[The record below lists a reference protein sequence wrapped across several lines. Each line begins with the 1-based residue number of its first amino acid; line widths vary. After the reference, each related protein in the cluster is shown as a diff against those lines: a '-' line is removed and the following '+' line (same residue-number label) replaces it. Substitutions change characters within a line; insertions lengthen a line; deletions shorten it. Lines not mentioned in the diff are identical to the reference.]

1 MYKGSQ
7 GRNRPTSTVAPTA
20 AAFEA
25 NAATETADLGSGR
38 PEKAPAQYTSE
49 VKIPWKAGS
58 LLYGSLGTAQPKYWR
73 VVATGNLD
81 SDTNTSNPS
90 VEGRRVVLLHV
101 EPGKTPHTSRLPS
114 TFPFDYVEPRLAIVA
129 DSVRLAFMNKPDAEQ
144 PPHSIA
150 RRDARCGKIEEL
162 LKPAKLLEVLRR
174 DSRVAALSEHS
185 RKTGVAVPMLRKL
198 LTRYWWYGCDEAAL
212 LDLTPLKGG
221 AGKTRLTPTVHKRGR
236 RNAVAKEDP
245 SHMERGANYDER
257 HREKFVEALIVFW
270 AGEGLSLSKTWE
282 KMKDVLYATP
292 VTRQDG
298 TTYKRKTPLRKIPTK
313 GIFYYHAHRLI
324 AELGLTHAN
333 LGSLDF
339 ASNAAAQPGKARDI
353 ADGPGDIF
361 DIDATEFNFELVA
374 SFDTSLRLGRPTVYI
389 VVDRHS
395 SAILGFHVECRAER
409 WEGYRLALYCAF
421 TPKDALLDRLG
432 LLGEVGNIF
441 NMHAVPSAIFSDRG
455 PARSNSALDTL
466 CRELK
471 LEKAAPPPKSPTR
484 NPVVESLQK
493 KMQKMLAAL
502 SGGYERNSDQ
512 RSKDR
517 RSKARKTAIV
527 TEEKFLKLLVA
538 AAHDHNISA
547 EVPDALL
554 PWMNKVD
561 PVPQAIFL
569 AGIKRST
576 IDHHRHRDYAELY
589 ARLLPTKELSVSA
602 KGVRSDN
609 AWYYSDDLYR
619 WWRHQRRV
627 RGKNPR
633 TRVSFD
639 AAPQTA
645 YWRPEPTVWAELPM
659 TKENQVR
666 HKGMSWDDYER
677 YYDERNK
684 KLIHTR
690 GKAHRKK
697 ILARVSEGVIREAAA
712 QSVAVRPSALSNQSV
727 RNNRRIAEVKREH
740 HQSEATKGLLKGM
753 KAQGPVPNTERPVP
767 AKKAARPASGTPL
780 SELRRRTFA
789 R

>member
-1 MYKGSQ
+1 MNEGNQVQDRS
-7 GRNRPTSTVAPTA
+7 TSNDVPNATTVGLDDTA
-20 AAFEA
+20 EMA
-25 NAATETADLGSGR
+25 NMVPGR
-38 PEKAPAQYTSE
+38 PENAPAQCTSE
-49 VKIPWKAGS
+49 VKVPWSVGS
-58 LLYGSLGTAQPKYWR
+58 LLHGSLGAAQPKYWR

-81 SDTNTSNPS
+81 PDTGTSSSS
-90 VEGRRVVLLHV
+90 VEWRRVVLLHV
-101 EPGKTPHTSRLPS
+101 EPGKTPHSSRLPS
-114 TFPFDYVEPRLAIVA
+114 TYPFDYAEPRLAIV
-129 DSVRLAFMNKPDAEQ
+129 SESMRPAFMNKPDAEQ
-144 PPHSIA
+144 PTASIA
-150 RRDARCGKIEEL
+150 RRDTRFGKIEEL
-162 LKPAKLLEVLRR
+162 LKPAKLLEILRP

-185 RKTGVAVPMLRKL
+185 RKTGVAVPTLRKL
-198 LTRYWWYGCDEAAL
+198 LTRYWWYGCDKAAL

-221 AGKTRLTPTVHKRGR
+221 AGKTRLTPTMHKRGR

-245 SHMERGANYDER
+245 SHKERGANYDER
-257 HREKFVEALIVFW
+257 HREKFIEALILYW
-270 AGEGLSLSKTWE
+270 AGEGLSLSKTFK
-282 KMKDVLYATP
+282 KMTDELYTTL

-298 TTYKRKTPLRKIPTK
+298 TTYKRKTPLYKIPTI
-313 GIFYYHAHRLI
+313 GVFYNHSKRLI

-339 ASNAAAQPGKARDI
+339 ASKAAAQPGKARDI

-374 SFDTSLRLGRPTVYI
+374 SFDTSLRLGKPTVYI

-395 SAILGFHVECRAER
+395 SAILGLHVECRAER

-421 TPKDALLDRLG
+421 TPKDALLTRLG

-441 NMHAVPSAIFSDRG
+441 NLHAVPNAIFSDRG
-455 PARSNSALDTL
+455 PARSNSAIDTL

-493 KMQKMLAAL
+493 KMQKMLADL
-502 SGGYERNSDQ
+502 SGGYERNPNQ

-517 RSKARKTAIV
+517 RSKARKGAMV
-527 TEEKFLKLLVA
+527 TEEMFLKLLVA
-538 AAHDHNISA
+538 AAHDHNLSA

-554 PWMNKVD
+554 PWMNRVD

-576 IDHHRHRDYAELY
+576 INHHRHSNHAELY
-589 ARLLPTKELSVSA
+589 ARLLPTEERSVSA
-602 KGVRSDN
+602 KGVRRDN
-609 AWYYSDDLYR
+609 AWYFSADLYR

-627 RGKNPR
+627 GGKNPR
-633 TRVSFD
+633 IRLSFD
-639 AAPQTA
+639 ASPQTA

-690 GKAHRKK
+690 SKAHRQK
-697 ILARVSEGVIREAAA
+697 IMSKVSEGVIREAAA
-712 QSVAVRPSALSNQSV
+712 RAVAVGPSELSNQSV
-727 RNNRRIAEVKREH
+727 RNNRRIAEVKRQHE
-740 HQSEATKGLLKGM
+740 QSEATKVLLKGL
-753 KAQGPVPNTERPVP
+753 KAKETDLQGERPVP
-767 AKKAARPASGTPL
+767 AKKAIRPAGGTPL
-780 SELRRRTFA
+780 SELRRKTFA